1 MSYNITTWK
10 TKTLQDFTIP
20 LAAVHALPDV
30 RVELLPNGEVKAT
43 GLAEGF
49 ELGGTWDSISLLRV
63 TSLKL
68 LGDGSG
74 FVWEYLLTALKQSK
88 GSLVAVQIW
97 ESGAW
102 QVGNRQPAAGE
113 MAKKHKVAGLYFAE
127 DCKKKGKYHLLPGL
141 SGLRDF
147 IGLALQNP
155 ANFEHLHVGVVWKY
169 AGRSACSTN
178 IDIGCGDAEAP
189 GVVCYSAQD
198 WDVDLPEYLPWCQAM
213 ADLLQKPFPYG
224 EGESHKAGVFLPS
237 SEEAPCP
244 AK

>member
-97 ESGAW
+97 EGGDTITRLTVVDGDVKEEKS
-102 QVGNRQPAAGE
+102 
-113 MAKKHKVAGLYFAE
+113 FA
-127 DCKKKGKYHLLPGL
+127 
-141 SGLRDF
+141 
-147 IGLALQNP
+147 
-155 ANFEHLHVGVVWKY
+155 
-169 AGRSACSTN
+169 
-178 IDIGCGDAEAP
+178 AP
-189 GVVCYSAQD
+189 GT
-198 WDVDLPEYLPWCQAM
+198 
-213 ADLLQKPFPYG
+213 LLI
-224 EGESHKAGVFLPS
+224 
-237 SEEAPCP
+237 C
-244 AK
+244 